1 LKKIF
6 VNKGISENRYIFTI
20 AIDKCKNMTYT
31 GPMKRI
37 VYYGIKDLRLEN
49 TAALPVC
56 REEEILVKIEAFAVC
71 GSDIKAYNVGNPK
84 IVPPRTV
91 GHEFVGFVEE
101 SRVPDFKKGDRITMA
116 TTIGCGVCH
125 YCRTGR
131 SNLCSDSKAMGFFY
145 DGGMAEFMV
154 VPPLAVRNGNV
165 IPVPLDLPAAVAA
178 VCEPMSCV
186 MNGLSRIP
194 AAELDYAVV
203 IGLGA
208 LGIFHSIALRDLG
221 VAHIV
226 CCDFPGTKFN
236 IAKEMGF
243 TMITP
248 DELTTQFKDLS
259 GGLGFDLV
267 VITAPSQSVQ
277 EQAPGYARKGG
288 YVSFFASLPTANE
301 KLTMSSRQLHYN
313 ELVYFGTA
321 DSTPV
326 HVVKALKLLSAKR
339 DLIQKV
345 ITVLPMEQYM
355 EGYRGVMDMR
365 YAKVVLTPNTANV
378 NV

>member
-1 LKKIF
+1 MKK
-6 VNKGISENRYIFTI
+6 
-20 AIDKCKNMTYT
+20 
-31 GPMKRI
+31 I
-37 VYYGIKDLRLEN
+37 VYYGIKDLRLEDAV
-49 TAALPVC
+49 TLPIC
-56 REEEILVKIEAFAVC
+56 EEGGLLVKVEAFAIC
-71 GSDIKAYNVGNPK
+71 GSDIKAYNAGNPK

-101 SRVPDFKKGDRITMA
+101 SRTPDFKKGDRITMA

-125 YCRTGR
+125 YCRAGKT
-131 SNLCSDSKAMGFFY
+131 NLCPDSKAMGFFY
-145 DGGMAEFMV
+145 DGGMAEYMA
-154 VPPLAVRNGNV
+154 VPPQALRNGNV
-165 IPVPLDLPAAVAA
+165 IPVPADLPAVVAA

-194 AAELDYAVV
+194 SAELEYAVV

-208 LGIFHSIALRDLG
+208 LGLFHSIALRDLG
-221 VAHIV
+221 LTHIV
-226 CCDFPGTKFN
+226 CCDFPGAKFN
-236 IAKEMGF
+236 MAKEMGF
-243 TMITP
+243 TTVTP
-248 DELTTQFKDLS
+248 DELVAQFKDLS
-259 GGLGFDLV
+259 GGLGFELV

-326 HVVKALKLLSAKR
+326 HVAKALKLLSAKR

-345 ITVLPMEQYM
+345 ITVLPMEQYV
-355 EGYRGVMDMR
+355 EGYKGVMDMR
-365 YAKVVLTPNTANV
+365 YAKVVLTPNAAYANS
-378 NV
+378 

>member
-1 LKKIF
+1 VYLNF
-6 VNKGISENRYIFTI
+6 FYLIFTF
-20 AIDKCKNMTYT
+20 AIYFCKNMAYT

-37 VYYGIKDLRLEN
+37 VYHGIKDLRLED
-49 TAALPVC
+49 TAPLPVC
-56 REEEILVKIEAFAVC
+56 EEGGLLVKIEAFAVC
-71 GSDIKAYNVGNPK
+71 GSDIKAYNAGNPK
-84 IVPPRTV
+84 IVPPRTI

-101 SRVPDFKKGDRITMA
+101 SRAPGFKKGDRVTMA

-131 SNLCSDSKAMGFFY
+131 SNLCPDSKAMGFFY
-145 DGGMAEFMV
+145 DGGMAEFMA

-165 IPVPLDLPAAVAA
+165 IPVPLDLSALVAA

-194 AAELDYAVV
+194 AAELEYAVV

-208 LGIFHSIALRDLG
+208 LGLFHAIALRDLG

-236 IAKEMGF
+236 MAEEMGF
-243 TMITP
+243 TTVTP
-248 DELTTQFKDLS
+248 DELSAQFKDLS
-259 GGLGFDLV
+259 GGLGFELV

-288 YVSFFASLPTANE
+288 YVSFFASLPVANE
-301 KLTMSSRQLHYN
+301 KITMSSRLPHYN

-355 EGYRGVMDMR
+355 EGYTGVMDMR
-365 YAKVVLTPNTANV
+365 YAKVVLKPNMANV
-378 NV
+378 NA